1 MTNINAPR
9 VPYTFPITCEKL
21 AFSFLVLM
29 LATVIY
35 ESVTSR
41 GAESLALACQP
52 ALHSS
57 LTKFLHAS
65 RT

>member
-1 MTNINAPR
+1 MTNITAPR

-52 ALHSS
+52 ALHS
-57 LTKFLHAS
+57 
-65 RT
+65 